1 MKTEVS
7 GLTYYTNGEVD
18 NLMSAVFQF
27 ILMQMEFVSRIIS
40 LVPDTIQTIEDAL
53 RYIE

>member
-1 MKTEVS
+1 MTTDVS
-7 GLTYYTNGEVD
+7 GLTYYIEGEVD
-18 NLMSAVFQF
+18 NLLIAVFQF

-53 RYIE
+53 RFIE